1 MGNPEFDGY
10 PPLFVALSYLN
21 GMLMPIKLVKLSV
34 RLVILSVMLVMLSVM
49 LVILSV
55 RLIVLSVRLIV
66 LSVMLVMLSGD
77 WSKYA
82 VAILMLLCKM
92 QTGHLKA
99 FLNNSLFYFR
109 FTFFFCRW

>member
-34 RLVILSVMLVMLSVM
+34 RLVMLSVMLVMLSVM
-49 LVILSV
+49 LVM
-55 RLIVLSVRLIV
+55 LSVRLIV
-66 LSVMLVMLSGD
+66 LSVMLVMLPGD

-82 VAILMLLCKM
+82 VAMLMLLCKM

-109 FTFFFCRW
+109 FTFFF

>member
-34 RLVILSVMLVMLSVM
+34 MLVMLSVM
-49 LVILSV
+49 LVM
-55 RLIVLSVRLIV
+55 LSVRLIV

-82 VAILMLLCKM
+82 VAMLMLLCKM

>member
-55 RLIVLSVRLIV
+55 RLIVLSV
-66 LSVMLVMLSGD
+66 MLVMLSGD

-82 VAILMLLCKM
+82 VAMLMLLCKM

>member
-1 MGNPEFDGY
+1 MGNPGFDGY

-34 RLVILSVMLVMLSVM
+34 RLVMLSVMLVMLSVM
-49 LVILSV
+49 LVM
-55 RLIVLSVRLIV
+55 LSVRLIV

-82 VAILMLLCKM
+82 VAMLMLLCKM

>member
-34 RLVILSVMLVMLSVM
+34 MLVMLSLMFVM
-49 LVILSV
+49 
-55 RLIVLSVRLIV
+55 LSVRLIV
-66 LSVMLVMLSGD
+66 LSVMLVMLSGE

-82 VAILMLLCKM
+82 VAMLMLLCKM